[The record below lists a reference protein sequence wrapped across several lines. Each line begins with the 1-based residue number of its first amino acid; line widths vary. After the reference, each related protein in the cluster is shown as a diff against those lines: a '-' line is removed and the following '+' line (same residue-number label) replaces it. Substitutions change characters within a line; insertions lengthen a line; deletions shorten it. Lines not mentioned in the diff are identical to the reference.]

1 MRMSV
6 FFFFGKRLHDLE
18 DRGDVL
24 RQKRAH
30 ETRNVLGEVSESVRR
45 YQAPKVQ
52 ATAMMA
58 TELRPRMALVCIVSL
73 DRVRGRR

>member
-1 MRMSV
+1 M
-6 FFFFGKRLHDLE
+6 FY
-18 DRGDVL
+18 DRS
-24 RQKRAH
+24 AH